1 MDYLPIFCR
10 LDNKPVLLVGGGEVA
25 ERKARLL
32 LDAGAHLTV
41 VAPELGPEL
50 AELAANGSI
59 EWLAGEFA
67 PAQLAGK
74 WLVVA
79 ATDRRE
85 VNALV
90 YQSANLARIF
100 ANVVDDPKRSS
111 FIMPSI
117 IDRSPL
123 MVAISSGGKAPVL
136 ARLLREKLEALLPQH
151 LGAVAAFAGSLRERV
166 KARFASMGERRRFWE
181 RLLGADRL
189 GQALARGDG
198 ASANQLADSLFA
210 DESQTGGE
218 VVLVGAGPGD
228 PGLLTLHALRQMQ
241 QADVVVYDRLVSDD
255 VMALVRR
262 DAKRIFVGKQA
273 GNHCVPQ
280 EGINQLLLE
289 EAKKGQRVVR
299 LKGGD
304 PFIFGRGGE
313 ELETLVGSGIG
324 FQVVPGITAASGCAA
339 YAGIPLTHRD
349 HAQSV
354 RFVTAHGKGGA
365 RDLDWPLLAKDK
377 QTLVF
382 YMGLSSCAVIRE
394 QLLTHGKGGDTPV
407 ALIERGTQ
415 PSQRVI
421 RGTLD
426 QLPELAVGVES
437 PALIMVGSVVTLAD
451 QLAWFGQ
458 NNAPL
463 AAVASA

>member
-32 LDAGAHLTV
+32 LDAGAQLTV
-41 VAPELGPEL
+41 VAPELDPEL
-50 AELAANGSI
+50 AELAASGSI

-67 PAQLAGK
+67 PQQLTGK

-90 YQSANLARIF
+90 YQSANQARIF

-111 FIMPSI
+111 FIMPSL

-151 LGAVAAFAGSLRERV
+151 LGAVATFAGSLRERV

-189 GQALARGDG
+189 GQALARGDS

-210 DESQTGGE
+210 DESQTAGE

-241 QADVVVYDRLVSDD
+241 QADVVVYDRLVSDE

-313 ELETLVGSGIG
+313 ELETLVGTGIG

-365 RDLDWPLLAKDK
+365 RDLDWPLLAKDR

-382 YMGLSSCAVIRE
+382 YMGLSSCATIRE
-394 QLLTHGKGGDTPV
+394 QLLAHGKAGDTPV

-415 PSQRVI
+415 PCQRVI

-426 QLPELAVGVES
+426 ELPALAVGVES

-458 NNAPL
+458 GCTAD
-463 AAVASA
+463 AALASA

>member
-59 EWLAGEFA
+59 EWLAGEFV
-67 PAQLAGK
+67 PEQLAGK

-90 YQSANLARIF
+90 YQSANQARIF

-166 KARFASMGERRRFWE
+166 KARFAS
-181 RLLGADRL
+181 
-189 GQALARGDG
+189 
-198 ASANQLADSLFA
+198 
-210 DESQTGGE
+210 
-218 VVLVGAGPGD
+218 
-228 PGLLTLHALRQMQ
+228 
-241 QADVVVYDRLVSDD
+241 
-255 VMALVRR
+255 
-262 DAKRIFVGKQA
+262 
-273 GNHCVPQ
+273 
-280 EGINQLLLE
+280 
-289 EAKKGQRVVR
+289 
-299 LKGGD
+299 
-304 PFIFGRGGE
+304 
-313 ELETLVGSGIG
+313 
-324 FQVVPGITAASGCAA
+324 
-339 YAGIPLTHRD
+339 
-349 HAQSV
+349 
-354 RFVTAHGKGGA
+354 
-365 RDLDWPLLAKDK
+365 
-377 QTLVF
+377 
-382 YMGLSSCAVIRE
+382 
-394 QLLTHGKGGDTPV
+394 
-407 ALIERGTQ
+407 
-415 PSQRVI
+415 
-421 RGTLD
+421 
-426 QLPELAVGVES
+426 
-437 PALIMVGSVVTLAD
+437 
-451 QLAWFGQ
+451 
-458 NNAPL
+458 
-463 AAVASA
+463 